1 MRFSPPPYFP
11 LSRLSLS
18 LENPIPRKL
27 SNSGWVHC
35 TNGRKYPW
43 NYSKHMQPRN
53 IVRYGGVFVPPIFP
67 SESKVLWSPVD
78 PASSYCWII
87 PPPPLSVRVTFCSS
101 KNLPG
106 RPKNLSRG
114 CFICPP
120 ANSPLSSFYRAYT
133 ALISS
138 PNDNT
143 LHIYDRSRGNQ
154 KTAGNNFLFLS
165 FGGFLSKV
173 FSDFFQKF
181 FLRLWQRSALF
192 PTHRSQHNHNQTL
205 HSPSH
210 KTQNINPK

>member
-1 MRFSPPPYFP
+1 
-11 LSRLSLS
+11 
-18 LENPIPRKL
+18 
-27 SNSGWVHC
+27 
-35 TNGRKYPW
+35 
-43 NYSKHMQPRN
+43 MQPRN
-53 IVRYGGVFVPPIFP
+53 IVRYGGVFASPIFL

-87 PPPPLSVRVTFCSS
+87 PPPLSVRVTFCSS

-165 FGGFLSKV
+165 FEGFLSKV

-181 FLRLWQRSALF
+181 FPSVVATFRIVSRPPFTTQSQPNATFTQPQKHKALTPNKKNAF
-192 PTHRSQHNHNQTL
+192 INTPELYAYKNTL
-205 HSPSH
+205 FVHFLLPCLLIFGFQKITVST
-210 KTQNINPK
+210 KK

>member
-1 MRFSPPPYFP
+1 
-11 LSRLSLS
+11 
-18 LENPIPRKL
+18 
-27 SNSGWVHC
+27 
-35 TNGRKYPW
+35 
-43 NYSKHMQPRN
+43 MQPRN
-53 IVRYGGVFVPPIFP
+53 IVRYGVVFAPPIFP

-154 KTAGNNFLFLS
+154 KTAGNNFLFPS
-165 FGGFLSKV
+165 FEGFLSKV

-181 FLRLWQRSALF
+181 FPSVVATFRIVSRPPFTTQ
-192 PTHRSQHNHNQTL
+192 SQPNATFTQ
-205 HSPSH
+205 PQKH
-210 KTQNINPK
+210 KTLTPNKKHIHKSKHTTIICYKNTLFVHFLQLCLLIFGFHS